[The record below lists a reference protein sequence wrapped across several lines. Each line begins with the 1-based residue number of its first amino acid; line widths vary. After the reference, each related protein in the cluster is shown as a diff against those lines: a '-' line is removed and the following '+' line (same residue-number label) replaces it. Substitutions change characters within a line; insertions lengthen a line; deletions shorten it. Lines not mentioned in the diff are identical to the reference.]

1 MAGEVVAV
9 QFGYIGL
16 RLRERFGMDRSV
28 PGRDFGRHKHSVL
41 RGDGS
46 EDPLVAI
53 QRLPHVLFH
62 AVVYHRRR
70 IWYRAGLNAARRHL
84 APRIVVHRCHRRRGS
99 WIVDLRLLR
108 GGAFSDRPT
117 GQLTPG
123 IEPITG
129 HLTLKPDGREGEG
142 ITAQNRRQIQS
153 TAVKQCRARASFRH

>member
-53 QRLPHVLFH
+53 QRLPDDFVY
-62 AVVYHRRR
+62 AVVHHYWRIRNRARTDITCTNLAARIVARRDSRRSRRR
-70 IWYRAGLNAARRHL
+70 I
-84 APRIVVHRCHRRRGS
+84 
-99 WIVDLRLLR
+99 VDLCLLR
-108 GGAFSDRPT
+108 RCIPHYESSDPVN
-117 GQLTPG
+117 P
-123 IEPITG
+123 
-129 HLTLKPDGREGEG
+129 
-142 ITAQNRRQIQS
+142 
-153 TAVKQCRARASFRH
+153 RAWKLA

>member
-62 AVVYHRRR
+62 AVVYRRRR
-70 IWYRAGLNAARRHL
+70 IWDRAGLGAARRQL
-84 APRIVVHRCHRRRGS
+84 APRIVAHRCHRRRGS

-108 GGAFSDRPT
+108 GRAFSDRPT

-129 HLTLKPDGREGEG
+129 SLNFEAEWPRG
-142 ITAQNRRQIQS
+142 
-153 TAVKQCRARASFRH
+153 